1 MKLSLLIP
9 RILIN
14 RIGKN
19 RIIKTE
25 ILIVMSCTNILR
37 IKYKNNAKITSKMAV
52 EYSIIP
58 NNLGLKL

>member
-1 MKLSLLIP
+1 M
-9 RILIN
+9 LIN

-19 RIIKTE
+19 SIIKTE
-25 ILIVMSCTNILR
+25 ILIVMSCINILS
-37 IKYKNNAKITSKMAV
+37 IKYKNNANITSKMAV

>member
-19 RIIKTE
+19 KIIKTE

-37 IKYKNNAKITSKMAV
+37 IKYKNNAKITSKMAE